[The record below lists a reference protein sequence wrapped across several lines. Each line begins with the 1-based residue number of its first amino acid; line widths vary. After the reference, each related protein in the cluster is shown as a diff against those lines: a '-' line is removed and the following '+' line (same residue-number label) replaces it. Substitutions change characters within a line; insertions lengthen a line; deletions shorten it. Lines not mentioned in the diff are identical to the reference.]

1 LPLDNLPKNMKKVIV
16 LTDNNC
22 IKDDYVVYNPENG
35 YQEIQNMIKDAESNA
50 QEDKKQR
57 ELVESRNQ
65 ADAQIHTVRTDLAEV
80 RDQLTAEQI
89 EKIESAIS
97 ALETAVKDTDQAAI
111 TTKINELMTASLPIF
126 EAKSKAAEPKSAD
139 ETKPADEG
147 VVDAEFTEK
156 K

>member
-1 LPLDNLPKNMKKVIV
+1 M
-16 LTDNNC
+16 TD
-22 IKDDYVVYNPENG
+22 
-35 YQEIQNMIKDAESNA
+35 QEIQQMIKDAEANA
-50 QEDKKQR
+50 EEDKKQR

-65 ADAQIHTVRTDLAEV
+65 ADAQIHTVRTDLDEV

-97 ALETAVKDTDQAAI
+97 ALETAVKDTDQADI
-111 TTKINELMTASLPIF
+111 TAKINDLITASLPIF

-139 ETKPADEG
+139 ETKPVDDG